1 MPQKQKLVVLSVLRG
16 AAVTGVLCA
25 LTACAQSRYEPILY
39 TDAAPTKRWTF
50 TPIEVKYED
59 AQSPAWNFEWL
70 LGLYAQMCGRE
81 ADSGYILY
89 DQLRGYGSSERPD
102 DRAQAL
108 ADCQHYAYQRGNEA
122 VACLKEAKVAA
133 KTLDLS
139 KDLYAKWSAYLA
151 SMSIS
156 APKDRIAASQYEA
169 SRSALLAEDKFAQY
183 THANEK

>member
-1 MPQKQKLVVLSVLRG
+1 MPQKQKLVVRSVLRG
-16 AAVTGVLCA
+16 SAVTGVLCA

-39 TDAAPTKRWTF
+39 TDATSTNRWTF

-122 VACLKEAKVAA
+122 VARLKEAKVSA

-139 KDLYAKWSAYLA
+139 KDLYAKWSTYLA